1 RRRRDAGPMGRQPA
15 RGGAAPRRAEDR
27 VRRAARPSRRRDRRR
42 RDARRARR
50 RLAEGA
56 LARRGVERARLPA
69 RREGRRQRR
78 PRGRLGGGVRDHRGA
93 GVAPR
98 RRGGLLARGH
108 ERGLAPARRPGGA
121 DGNEDLG
128 RPVRRVRHQRGDAA
142 HRGRE
147 GREEDPRHQHRPGGA
162 DPRER
167 RLRGHRRP
175 ARGRAGHQR
184 GAAEGARIG
193 AIALAALVL
202 VCGGLFARRALFLTR
217 IVLSARPSD
226 RPGTEL
232 GRVRNEAEIVLGQK
246 KLLQRLVPGL
256 MHAFIF
262 WGFIVLFPT
271 IVLAAI
277 DVAGG
282 HVTTPE
288 WYRVLSHVFA
298 VLVLVG
304 VSTAVVIRKVV
315 RPARFEGSHRG
326 EADLILGLIALVVVT
341 LLLWH
346 TVGGVGLAW
355 AHLVVIGVFLAYLP
369 HSKHLHI
376 GTAPVNVWMARTRKR
391 GRLEPLRFDL
401 PDDELRFGVATIADL
416 TRKEVVDAFSCTEC
430 GRCQDACP
438 AYATGKIL
446 SPKLLIMGVRDQ
458 VFARSDAP
466 IVGEGV
472 PEEMIWDCVTCGAC
486 VEACPVSI
494 EHIDH
499 IVDLRRSRLM
509 VDASFPAET
518 EPMLRD
524 VERASNP
531 WGKPQTERAA
541 WAEELGVRVLEPG
554 DPAPEVLYW
563 VGCAASFDERA
574 RTAAES
580 TAKLLRKAGVDFA
593 ILGPREACTGDPA
606 RRMGNE
612 YVFQAFAEQNVS
624 TLNEQGVT
632 KIVASCPHCFNTL
645 ANEYP
650 DFGGAYEVVHHT
662 ELLAQLVRDGRL
674 EPSGGAG
681 SITYHDSCYLARHND
696 VRMEPRELVAAV
708 GEPVEMAR
716 SGTKTF
722 CCGAGGAHMW
732 MEERGRPINEERVR
746 EAAETGAETLAVAC
760 PFCTVM
766 LDDGVRDAGAS
777 LRVADVST
785 LLAEAT
791 QE

>member
-1 RRRRDAGPMGRQPA
+1 
-15 RGGAAPRRAEDR
+15 
-27 VRRAARPSRRRDRRR
+27 V
-42 RDARRARR
+42 
-50 RLAEGA
+50 
-56 LARRGVERARLPA
+56 
-69 RREGRRQRR
+69 
-78 PRGRLGGGVRDHRGA
+78 
-93 GVAPR
+93 
-98 RRGGLLARGH
+98 LL
-108 ERGLAPARRPGGA
+108 
-121 DGNEDLG
+121 
-128 RPVRRVRHQRGDAA
+128 
-142 HRGRE
+142 
-147 GREEDPRHQHRPGGA
+147 
-162 DPRER
+162 
-167 RLRGHRRP
+167 
-175 ARGRAGHQR
+175 
-184 GAAEGARIG
+184 
-193 AIALAALVL
+193 
-202 VCGGLFARRALFLTR
+202 CGGIFARRALFLTR
-217 IVLSARPSD
+217 IVAGARPSD
-226 RPGTEL
+226 RPGALPE
-232 GRVRNEAEIVLGQK
+232 RVVAEAEIVLGQK

-282 HVTTPE
+282 HVATPE
-288 WYRVLSHVFA
+288 WYRALSDVFA

-304 VSTAVVIRKVV
+304 VATAVVIRKVV
-315 RPARFEGSHRG
+315 RPARFAGSHLG
-326 EADLILGLIALVVVT
+326 EADLILGLIALVVIT
-341 LLLWH
+341 LLFWH
-346 TVGGVGLAW
+346 HVGGVGFAW

-376 GTAPVNVWMARTRKR
+376 ATAAVNVWMARTRRR
-391 GRLEPLRFDL
+391 GRLEPLRFDV

-438 AYATGKIL
+438 AYATGKVL

-458 VFARSDAP
+458 LFAQSAEP
-466 IVGEGV
+466 IVGSGV

-509 VDASFPAET
+509 VDASFPTEA

-541 WAEELGVRVLEPG
+541 WAAELGVRVLEPG
-554 DPAPEVLYW
+554 DPAPEYLYW

-574 RTAAES
+574 KKSAES
-580 TAKLLRKAGVDFA
+580 TAKLLQKAGIDFA
-593 ILGPREACTGDPA
+593 ILGPREGCTGDPA

-612 YVFQAFAEQNVS
+612 YVFQTAAEQNVA
-624 TLNEQGVT
+624 TLNDQGVT

-645 ANEYP
+645 ANEYG
-650 DFGGAYEVVHHT
+650 DFGGSYEVLHHT
-662 ELLAQLVRDGRL
+662 ELLAELVESGRL
-674 EPSGGAG
+674 KPSSSAS

-696 VRMEPRELVAAV
+696 VRVQPRKLLNVI
-708 GEPVEMAR
+708 GQPVEMKR
-716 SGTKTF
+716 SGKQTF

-732 MEERGRPINEERVR
+732 MEERGSQINVERAR

-766 LDDGVRDAGAS
+766 LDDGVREVGAE
-777 LRVADVST
+777 LRVADVAT
-785 LLAEAT
+785 LLAESL
-791 QE
+791 Q

>member
-1 RRRRDAGPMGRQPA
+1 M
-15 RGGAAPRRAEDR
+15 
-27 VRRAARPSRRRDRRR
+27 
-42 RDARRARR
+42 
-50 RLAEGA
+50 
-56 LARRGVERARLPA
+56 
-69 RREGRRQRR
+69 
-78 PRGRLGGGVRDHRGA
+78 
-93 GVAPR
+93 
-98 RRGGLLARGH
+98 LL
-108 ERGLAPARRPGGA
+108 
-121 DGNEDLG
+121 
-128 RPVRRVRHQRGDAA
+128 
-142 HRGRE
+142 
-147 GREEDPRHQHRPGGA
+147 
-162 DPRER
+162 
-167 RLRGHRRP
+167 
-175 ARGRAGHQR
+175 
-184 GAAEGARIG
+184 
-193 AIALAALVL
+193 
-202 VCGGLFARRALFLTR
+202 CGGLFARRALFLTR
-217 IVLSARPSD
+217 LVADARPSD
-226 RPGTEL
+226 RPGEVPE
-232 GRVRNEAEIVLGQK
+232 RVAAEAEIVLGQR

-282 HVTTPE
+282 GEHTPE
-288 WYRVLSHVFA
+288 WYRVLSDVFA

-304 VSTAVVIRKVV
+304 VVTAVVIRKVV
-315 RPARFEGSHRG
+315 RPARFAGSHLG
-326 EADLILGLIALVVVT
+326 EADFILAMIAAVVVT

-346 TVGGVGLAW
+346 HVGGKALAW
-355 AHLVVIGVFLAYLP
+355 AHLIVIGAFLAYLP

-376 GTAPVNVWMARTRKR
+376 ATAAVNVWMARTRRR
-391 GRLEPLRFDL
+391 GRLEPLRFDV

-458 VFARSDAP
+458 LFAQSAEP
-466 IVGEGV
+466 IVGNGV

-509 VDASFPAET
+509 VDAAFPAEA

-541 WAEELGVRVLEPG
+541 WAAELGVRVLEPG
-554 DPAPEVLYW
+554 DPAPEYLYW

-574 RTAAES
+574 KKSAES
-580 TAKLLRKAGVDFA
+580 TAKLLQKAGVDFA
-593 ILGPREACTGDPA
+593 ILGPREGCTGDPA

-612 YVFQAFAEQNVS
+612 YVFQAAAEQNVA

-645 ANEYP
+645 ANEYG
-650 DFGGAYEVVHHT
+650 DFGGSYEVMHHT
-662 ELLAQLVRDGRL
+662 ELLAELVESGRL
-674 EPSGGAG
+674 APVAGAG
-681 SITYHDSCYLARHND
+681 SVTYHDSCYLARHND
-696 VRMEPRELVAAV
+696 VRVQPRKLLNVI
-708 GEPVEMAR
+708 GQPVEMKR
-716 SGTKTF
+716 SGKQTF

-732 MEERGRPINEERVR
+732 MEERGTQINVERAR

-766 LDDGVRDAGAS
+766 LDDGVRENGS
-777 LRVADVST
+777 EMRVADVAT
-785 LLAEAT
+785 LLAE
-791 QE
+791 QLG

>member
-1 RRRRDAGPMGRQPA
+1 M
-15 RGGAAPRRAEDR
+15 
-27 VRRAARPSRRRDRRR
+27 
-42 RDARRARR
+42 
-50 RLAEGA
+50 
-56 LARRGVERARLPA
+56 
-69 RREGRRQRR
+69 
-78 PRGRLGGGVRDHRGA
+78 
-93 GVAPR
+93 
-98 RRGGLLARGH
+98 LL
-108 ERGLAPARRPGGA
+108 
-121 DGNEDLG
+121 
-128 RPVRRVRHQRGDAA
+128 
-142 HRGRE
+142 
-147 GREEDPRHQHRPGGA
+147 
-162 DPRER
+162 
-167 RLRGHRRP
+167 
-175 ARGRAGHQR
+175 
-184 GAAEGARIG
+184 
-193 AIALAALVL
+193 
-202 VCGGLFARRALFLTR
+202 CGGIFARRALFLTR
-217 IVLSARPSD
+217 IVAGARPSD
-226 RPGTEL
+226 RPGALPE
-232 GRVRNEAEIVLGQK
+232 RVVAEAEIVLGQK

-282 HVTTPE
+282 HVATPE
-288 WYRVLSHVFA
+288 WYRALSDVFA

-304 VSTAVVIRKVV
+304 VATAVVIRKVV
-315 RPARFEGSHRG
+315 RPARFAGSHLG
-326 EADLILGLIALVVVT
+326 EADLILGLIALVVIT
-341 LLLWH
+341 LLFWH
-346 TVGGVGLAW
+346 HVGGVGFAW

-376 GTAPVNVWMARTRKR
+376 ATAAVNVWMARTRRR
-391 GRLEPLRFDL
+391 GRLEPLRFDV

-438 AYATGKIL
+438 AYATGKVL

-458 VFARSDAP
+458 LFAQSAEP
-466 IVGEGV
+466 IVGSGV

-509 VDASFPAET
+509 VDASFPTEA

-541 WAEELGVRVLEPG
+541 WAAELGVRVLEPG
-554 DPAPEVLYW
+554 DPAPEYLYW

-574 RTAAES
+574 KKSAES
-580 TAKLLRKAGVDFA
+580 TAKLLQKAGIDFA
-593 ILGPREACTGDPA
+593 ILGPREGCTGDPA

-612 YVFQAFAEQNVS
+612 YVFQAAAEQNVA
-624 TLNEQGVT
+624 TLNDQGVT

-645 ANEYP
+645 ANEYG
-650 DFGGAYEVVHHT
+650 DFGGSYEVLHHT
-662 ELLAQLVRDGRL
+662 ELLAELVESGRL
-674 EPSGGAG
+674 KPSSSAS

-696 VRMEPRELVAAV
+696 VRVQPRKLLNVI
-708 GEPVEMAR
+708 GQPVEMKR
-716 SGTKTF
+716 SGKQTF

-732 MEERGRPINEERVR
+732 MEERGSQINVERAR

-766 LDDGVRDAGAS
+766 LDDGVREVGAE
-777 LRVADVST
+777 LRVADVAT
-785 LLAEAT
+785 LLAESLR
-791 QE
+791 

>member
-1 RRRRDAGPMGRQPA
+1 
-15 RGGAAPRRAEDR
+15 
-27 VRRAARPSRRRDRRR
+27 
-42 RDARRARR
+42 
-50 RLAEGA
+50 
-56 LARRGVERARLPA
+56 
-69 RREGRRQRR
+69 
-78 PRGRLGGGVRDHRGA
+78 
-93 GVAPR
+93 
-98 RRGGLLARGH
+98 
-108 ERGLAPARRPGGA
+108 
-121 DGNEDLG
+121 
-128 RPVRRVRHQRGDAA
+128 
-142 HRGRE
+142 
-147 GREEDPRHQHRPGGA
+147 
-162 DPRER
+162 
-167 RLRGHRRP
+167 
-175 ARGRAGHQR
+175 
-184 GAAEGARIG
+184 
-193 AIALAALVL
+193 VL
-202 VCGGLFARRALFLTR
+202 VCGGIFARRALFLTR
-217 IVLSARPSD
+217 LVLDAKPSD
-226 RPGTEL
+226 RPGDVPQ
-232 GRVRNEAEIVLGQK
+232 RVVAEAEIVLGQK

-262 WGFIVLFPT
+262 WGFIVLFPS

-282 HVTTPE
+282 GDHTPV
-288 WYRVLSHVFA
+288 WYRDLADVFA

-304 VSTAVVIRKVV
+304 VAAAVVIRKVV
-315 RPARFEGSHRG
+315 RPARFAGSHLG
-326 EADLILGLIALVVVT
+326 EADFILGMIAAVVIT
-341 LLLWH
+341 LLLLH
-346 TVGGVGLAW
+346 HVGGVGFAW

-376 GTAPVNVWMARTRKR
+376 ATAAVNVWMARTRKR
-391 GRLEPLRFDL
+391 GRLEPLDFGA
-401 PDDELRFGVATIADL
+401 PDDELRFGVATIFDL

-458 VFARSDAP
+458 LFAQSAEP
-466 IVGEGV
+466 IVGNGV

-494 EHIDH
+494 EHVDH

-509 VDASFPAET
+509 VDAAFPAEA

-541 WAEELGVRVLEPG
+541 WAAELGVRVLEPG
-554 DPAPEVLYW
+554 DPAPEYLYW

-574 RTAAES
+574 KKSAES
-580 TAKLLRKAGVDFA
+580 TAKLLQKAGVDFA
-593 ILGPREACTGDPA
+593 ILGPREGCTGDPA

-612 YVFQAFAEQNVS
+612 YVFQAAAEQNVA

-645 ANEYP
+645 ANEYG
-650 DFGGAYEVVHHT
+650 DFGGSYEVMHHT
-662 ELLAQLVRDGRL
+662 ELLAELVDDGKL
-674 EPSGGAG
+674 QPAGNAG

-696 VRMEPRELVAAV
+696 VRMEPRKLLNVI
-708 GEPVEMAR
+708 GQPVEMKR
-716 SGTKTF
+716 NGKQTF

-732 MEERGRPINEERVR
+732 MEERGSQINVERAR

-766 LDDGVRDAGAS
+766 LDDGVREVGTGM
-777 LRVADVST
+777 RVADVAT
-785 LLAEAT
+785 LLAENLS
-791 QE
+791 